1 MVKCFTHLVT
11 GRLLLHEILYTYGIK
26 ATGMRKTVIL
36 MAVMLIIG
44 ACNEQ
49 PTPQKPQFQ
58 APDNFNPQYVLTDE
72 SAKPGLK
79 GQLMYMPV
87 YSNVP
92 YHIVGVEQFDMSAFV
107 AVHNTDLTHSI
118 TITNAL
124 YFNKMGV
131 PVFDFL
137 TDGKIILA
145 PLATHDFYVPYE
157 DKSGNG
163 ANFIIEW
170 VSDTLVSE
178 PLVESV
184 TISLKPNQSVAV
196 LSKGRIIRELK

>member
-1 MVKCFTHLVT
+1 MNKTAILIS
-11 GRLLLHEILYTYGIK
+11 LLLSAACTTEKKNDPQPAAAQETFSPKYILQDVS
-26 ATGMRKTVIL
+26 AT
-36 MAVMLIIG
+36 
-44 ACNEQ
+44 
-49 PTPQKPQFQ
+49 
-58 APDNFNPQYVLTDE
+58 
-72 SAKPGLK
+72 PGLR
-79 GQLMYMPV
+79 GQLLYMPV

-107 AVHNTDLTHSI
+107 AVHNTDLTHPI
-118 TITNAL
+118 TITNAI
-124 YFNKMGV
+124 YFNKMGK

-137 TDGKIILA
+137 TEGKIVLD

-170 VSDTLVSE
+170 VADSLVCE

-184 TISLKPNQSVAV
+184 TVSLKPNQSVAV
-196 LSKGRIIRELK
+196 LSTGRVIRELK

>member
-1 MVKCFTHLVT
+1 MAVKGLFLP
-11 GRLLLHEILYTYGIK
+11 EILYIYGIK
-26 ATGMRKTVIL
+26 ATGMKKTLIL
-36 MAVMLIIG
+36 IIMLAIG
-44 ACNEQ
+44 ACKEQ
-49 PTPQKPQFQ
+49 ETPKKPELQ
-58 APDNFNPQYVLTDE
+58 ASDTFNPQYVLPDE
-72 SAKPGLK
+72 SAKPGLR

-107 AVHNTDLTHSI
+107 AVHNTDLIHSI

-124 YFNKMGV
+124 YFNKMGK

-137 TDGKIILA
+137 TEGKIILA

>member
-1 MVKCFTHLVT
+1 VQDFLP
-11 GRLLLHEILYTYGIK
+11 EILYIYGIK
-26 ATGMRKTVIL
+26 ATGMKKTVIF
-36 MAVMLIIG
+36 LIILFTFG
-44 ACNEQ
+44 ACRNQ
-49 PTPQKPQFQ
+49 LTPKKPEFK
-58 APDNFNPQYVLTDE
+58 AAEIFSPQYVLTDE
-72 SAKPGLK
+72 SAKPGLR

-107 AVHNTDLTHSI
+107 AVHNTDLTHPI

-124 YFNKMGV
+124 YFNKMGE

-137 TDGKIILA
+137 TEGKIILD

-170 VSDTLVSE
+170 ISDTMVSE

>member
-1 MVKCFTHLVT
+1 MKKLN
-11 GRLLLHEILYTYGIK
+11 IL
-26 ATGMRKTVIL
+26 
-36 MAVMLIIG
+36 LIIVLLFS
-44 ACNEQ
+44 ACKHE
-49 PTPQKPQFQ
+49 KPENTE
-58 APDNFNPQYVLTDE
+58 PLPMTGPFNPEFL
-72 SAKPGLK
+72 LK
-79 GQLMYMPV
+79 DDAATRKMRGQLMYMPV

-107 AVHNTDLTHSI
+107 AVHNTDLSHPI

-124 YFNKMGV
+124 YFNKMGK

-137 TDGKIILA
+137 TEGKIVLD